1 MRMRIPVEVTD
12 QWRLTAREGAGGRS
26 VYSMVKQTTMRNV
39 LLLVGVLATLA
50 AEAAAQD
57 LRLVQAA
64 KAAEQ
69 AEVMALLARGA
80 DPNQRSAD
88 GTTALHWAVRN
99 NDAMLVD
106 RLLRA
111 GARPHPEN
119 RYGVTPIALACES
132 GSAAIVERLLKAG
145 VSADATGP
153 YGETALHTCAY
164 SGNTAAVRVLLA
176 AHASVDPG
184 DSWRGHTPLMWA
196 AAKGHPET
204 MQALIDAGAD
214 VNARSTI
221 IKWERQRTDEP
232 RDKWLP
238 PGGWTPLLLAARQDC
253 VTCVDVLA
261 AAGADLNIVDPER
274 HTALIIALING
285 HYDVAG
291 RLIDHGAD
299 LDMQDQVGQT
309 ALWAAVDAHTM
320 PDSNR
325 PPPTEL
331 ENTLSAWDIVVKLV
345 EKGAAVDVPL
355 RQRVPYRTKIDRG
368 ADGILGAGTTP
379 LLRAAKTGDAKVVE
393 LLLEHGANPRAAVR
407 GTNGILLAA
416 NVGTSES
423 DRTGRRK
430 TDADAIETIRLLMKA
445 GVDINAADAQGRT
458 AAHGAALWGMTSVI
472 RFLKENGVDLTR
484 KDSRGLTPLQTALG
498 LAGGFGFGGRAGVVR
513 EETAKVIAELT
524 GVPLPDAAARAAMA
538 AAVPQGGRAQAQDDD
553 DPNN

>member
-1 MRMRIPVEVTD
+1 MR
-12 QWRLTAREGAGGRS
+12 RLLIAG
-26 VYSMVKQTTMRNV
+26 VFA
-39 LLLVGVLATLA
+39 LLSAPG
-50 AEAAAQD
+50 AAAQTGGD
-57 LRLVQAA
+57 GARLIEAA
-64 KAAEQ
+64 KSGERTTA
-69 AEVMALLARGA
+69 VALLAKGA
-80 DPNQRSAD
+80 DPNGRSAD

-99 NDAMLVD
+99 NDATLVD

-111 GARPHPEN
+111 KAKPHPEN

-132 GSAAIVERLLKAG
+132 GSAAMVERLLKAG
-145 VSADATGP
+145 VSANATGP
-153 YGETALHTCAY
+153 YGETALHTCAHA
-164 SGNTAAVRVLLA
+164 GNTAAARVLIA
-176 AHASVDPG
+176 AGASVDPG
-184 DSWRGHTPLMWA
+184 DSWRGQTPLMWA
-196 AAKGHPET
+196 AAEGHPDT

-214 VNARSTI
+214 VDARSTI

-238 PGGWTPLLLAARQDC
+238 PGGWTPLLLAARESC
-253 VTCVDVLA
+253 VACVDVLA
-261 AAGADLNIVDPER
+261 KAGADLNIVDPER
-274 HTALIIALING
+274 HTALIVALING
-285 HYDVAG
+285 HFDVAG

-299 LDMQDQVGQT
+299 LNMQDDVGQT

-325 PPPTEL
+325 PAPTEMDDK
-331 ENTLSAWDIVVKLV
+331 LSAWDIVEKLV
-345 EKGAAVDVPL
+345 KAGAKVDVPL

-379 LLRAAKTGDAKVVE
+379 LLRAAKTGDAKVVK
-393 LLLEHGANPRAAVR
+393 LLLEHGANPLATVSR

-430 TDADAIETIRLLMKA
+430 TDAGAIETIRLLMKA
-445 GVDINAADAQGRT
+445 GTDINAADGQGRT
-458 AAHGAALWGMTSVI
+458 AAHGAALWGLTGVI
-472 RFLKENGVDLTR
+472 RFLHESGVDLTR

-498 LAGGFGFGGRAGVVR
+498 QAGGFGFGGRAGVVR

-524 GVPLPDAAARAAMA
+524 GVPLPDARARAAA
-538 AAVPQGGRAQAQDDD
+538 AAAPPQGGRTQDDD

>member
-1 MRMRIPVEVTD
+1 
-12 QWRLTAREGAGGRS
+12 
-26 VYSMVKQTTMRNV
+26 MRNV
-39 LLLVGVLATLA
+39 LIVFGVLATFSS
-50 AEAAAQD
+50 EVAAQD

-64 KAAEQ
+64 RAAERAQ
-69 AEVMALLARGA
+69 AIALLDKGA

-88 GTTALHWAVRN
+88 GTTALHWAARN
-99 NDAMLVD
+99 NDATLAD

-111 GARPHPEN
+111 GAKPHPEN

-132 GSAAIVERLLKAG
+132 GSPAMVERLLKAG
-145 VSADATGP
+145 VSANATGP

-164 SGNTAAVRVLLA
+164 AGNTAAARVLIA
-176 AHASVDPG
+176 AGASVDPG
-184 DSWRGHTPLMWA
+184 DSWRGQTPLMWA
-196 AAKGHPET
+196 AAEGHPET
-204 MQALIDAGAD
+204 MQLLIDAGAD
-214 VNARSTI
+214 VDARSTI

-238 PGGWTPLLLAARQDC
+238 PGGWTPLLLAARESC
-253 VTCVDVLA
+253 VKCVDLLA
-261 AAGADLNIVDPER
+261 KAGADLNIVDPER
-274 HTALIIALING
+274 HTALIVALTNG
-285 HYDVAG
+285 HFDVAG
-291 RLIDHGAD
+291 RLIDLGAD
-299 LDMQDQVGQT
+299 LNMQDNVGQT

-325 PPPTEL
+325 PAPTEMDDK
-331 ENTLSAWDIVVKLV
+331 LSAWDIVVKLV

-379 LLRAAKTGDAKVVE
+379 LLRAAKTGDAKVVK
-393 LLLEHGANPRAAVR
+393 LLLDHGANPLAVVNR
-407 GTNGILLAA
+407 GTTSILLAA

-430 TDADAIETIRLLMKA
+430 TDAGAIETIRLLMKA
-445 GVDINAADAQGRT
+445 GADINAADSQGRT
-458 AAHGAALWGMTSVI
+458 AAHGAALWGMTDVI
-472 RFLKENGVDLTR
+472 KFLHENKVDLTR

-498 LAGGFGFGGRAGVVR
+498 EAGGFGFGGRAGVVR

-524 GVPLPDAAARAAMA
+524 GASLTDAKARAAKA
-538 AAVPQGGRAQAQDDD
+538 AAAAPQGRRNPDDDDD

>member
-1 MRMRIPVEVTD
+1 
-12 QWRLTAREGAGGRS
+12 
-26 VYSMVKQTTMRNV
+26 MRNV
-39 LLLVGVLATLA
+39 LLAVSRSALAAFLSVGMLATLA
-50 AEAAAQD
+50 ADAAAQD
-57 LRLVQAA
+57 LRLVLAARAGEQTQAI
-64 KAAEQ
+64 
-69 AEVMALLARGA
+69 ALLGGGA

-88 GTTALHWAVRN
+88 GTTALHWAARN
-99 NDAMLVD
+99 NDTMLVD

-111 GARPHPEN
+111 GAKPHPEN

-145 VSADATGP
+145 VSANATGP
-153 YGETALHTCAY
+153 AGETALHTCAY
-164 SGNTAAVRVLLA
+164 SGNTPAARVLIA
-176 AHASVDPG
+176 AGASVDPG
-184 DSWRGHTPLMWA
+184 DNWRGQTPLMWA
-196 AAKGHPET
+196 AAEGHPET

-221 IKWERQRTDEP
+221 IEWERQRTDEP

-238 PGGWTPLLLAARQDC
+238 PGGWTPLLLAARESC

-274 HTALIIALING
+274 HTPLIVALTNG
-285 HYDVAG
+285 HFDVAG

-299 LDMQDQVGQT
+299 LNMQDEVGQT

-325 PPPTEL
+325 PPPTEMDDRL
-331 ENTLSAWDIVVKLV
+331 TAWDIVTKLV
-345 EKGAAVDVPL
+345 TGGADVDVPL

-379 LLRAAKTGDAKVVE
+379 LLRAAKTGDAKVVK
-393 LLLEHGANPRAAVR
+393 LLLEHGANPLATAGR
-407 GTNGILLAA
+407 GGVTSILLAA

-430 TDADAIETIRLLMKA
+430 TEAGAIETIRLLMKA
-445 GVDINAADAQGRT
+445 GADINAADSQGRT
-458 AAHGAALWGMTSVI
+458 AAHGAALWGLTEVI
-472 RFLKENGVDLTR
+472 RFLHENGVDLNR

-498 LAGGFGFGGRAGVVR
+498 QAGGFGFGGRAGVVR
-513 EETAKVIAELT
+513 EETARVIADLT
-524 GVPLPDAAARAAMA
+524 GVPLADVRARAATA
-538 AAVPQGGRAQAQDDD
+538 AAAQVSRTQDP
-553 DPNN
+553 DPDN

>member
-1 MRMRIPVEVTD
+1 
-12 QWRLTAREGAGGRS
+12 
-26 VYSMVKQTTMRNV
+26 MRNV
-39 LLLVGVLATLA
+39 LIVFGVLATFSS
-50 AEAAAQD
+50 EVAAQD

-64 KAAEQ
+64 RAAERAQ
-69 AEVMALLARGA
+69 AIALLDKGA

-88 GTTALHWAVRN
+88 GTTALHWAARN
-99 NDAMLVD
+99 NDATLAD

-111 GARPHPEN
+111 GAKPHPEN

-132 GSAAIVERLLKAG
+132 GSPAMVERLLKAG
-145 VSADATGP
+145 VSANATGP

-164 SGNTAAVRVLLA
+164 AGNTAAARVLIA
-176 AHASVDPG
+176 AGASVDPG
-184 DSWRGHTPLMWA
+184 DSWRGQTPLMWA
-196 AAKGHPET
+196 AAEGHPET

-214 VNARSTI
+214 VDARSTI
-221 IKWERQRTDEP
+221 ITWERQRTDEP

-238 PGGWTPLLLAARQDC
+238 PGGWTPLLLAAREDC

-274 HTALIIALING
+274 HTALIVALING
-285 HYDVAG
+285 HFDVAG

-299 LDMQDQVGQT
+299 LNMQDNVGQT
-309 ALWAAVDAHTM
+309 ALWAAVDAHSM

-325 PPPTEL
+325 PAPTEMDD
-331 ENTLSAWDIVVKLV
+331 TLSAWDIVTKLV
-345 EKGAAVDVPL
+345 KAGANVDVPL

-379 LLRAAKTGDAKVVE
+379 LLRAAKTGDAKVVK
-393 LLLEHGANPRAAVR
+393 LLLEHGANPLAAAGR
-407 GTNGILLAA
+407 GTTAILLAA

-430 TDADAIETIRLLMKA
+430 TEAGAIETIRLLMKA
-445 GVDINAADAQGRT
+445 GANINATDSQGRT
-458 AAHGAALWGMTSVI
+458 AAHGAALWGLTEVI
-472 RFLKENGVDLTR
+472 RFLHENGVDLTR

-498 LAGGFGFGGRAGVVR
+498 QAGGFGFGGRAGVVR
-513 EETAKVIAELT
+513 EETAQVIAKLT
-524 GVPLPDAAARAAMA
+524 GVPLPDAAARAGLA
-538 AAVPQGGRAQAQDDD
+538 AAAPQGGRNPDDDDD